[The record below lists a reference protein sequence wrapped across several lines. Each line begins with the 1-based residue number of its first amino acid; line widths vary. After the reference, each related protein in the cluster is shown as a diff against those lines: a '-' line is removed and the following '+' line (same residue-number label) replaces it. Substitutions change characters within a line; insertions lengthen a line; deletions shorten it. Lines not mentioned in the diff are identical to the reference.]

1 MNLDT
6 PIKQRL
12 QTKAAHAGIP
22 LMGTFELTPRCNF
35 QCKMCYVRMSE
46 QEMRQVGTER
56 TAEEWLTLG
65 KAAFDAGMTFL
76 LLTGGEPLL
85 RPDFP
90 QIYEGLAKLGLSISL
105 NTNGALLRGK
115 IRELLLR
122 YPPAQVNVTL
132 YGTSSD
138 TYKTLCG
145 NEGAFG
151 RVIDTLHWLKENGI
165 LVNLNATLTPWN
177 LSQWRSIEEFAKKEG
192 LNYRP
197 AIYTFPPVRRSS
209 AASTARVSAE
219 DAGAMMARR
228 ELEKHGAE
236 SAAAMLAAVSASP
249 LTQHCIAEGEPMRC
263 FAGRSQFWITWA
275 GAMTACGM
283 LNVPKSNPFVKGFLP
298 AWEEIR
304 EATSQIRL
312 CSDCVDCAN
321 HELCG
326 SCAAVNYAET
336 GHFDGK
342 PEYMCRMTNAFL
354 STIRDAYKG

>member
-1 MNLDT
+1 MNLNT

-12 QTKAAHAGIP
+12 QTKAARAGIP
-22 LMGTFELTPRCNF
+22 IAGTFELTPRCNF

-46 QEMRQVGTER
+46 QEMREIGTER
-56 TAEEWLTLG
+56 TAEEWLALG

-90 QIYEGLAKLGLSISL
+90 QIYEGFARLGLSISL
-105 NTNGALLRGK
+105 NTNGALLRGE
-115 IRELLLR
+115 IRELFLR

-138 TYKTLCG
+138 TYRTLCG
-145 NEGAFG
+145 NASAFDH
-151 RVIDTLHWLKENGI
+151 VVDTLHWLKKNGI

-177 LSQWRSIEEFAKKEG
+177 LCEWRSIEDFARSEG

-209 AASTARVSAE
+209 SAGVDRVPAE
-219 DAGAMMARR
+219 EIGAMIAQR
-228 ELEKHGAE
+228 ELERHGVE
-236 SAAAMLAAVSASP
+236 SAAAMLAAIDAFP
-249 LTQHCIAEGEPMRC
+249 PMQHCIVDGEPMRC
-263 FAGRSQFWITWA
+263 FAGRSQFWITWT
-275 GAMTACGM
+275 GTMTACGM
-283 LNVPKSNPFVKGFLP
+283 LDVPQSEPFEKGFLP

-304 EATSQIRL
+304 QAVSQIHL
-312 CSDCVDCAN
+312 CADCKDCVN
-321 HELCG
+321 HGLCG

-336 GHFDGK
+336 GRFDGK
-342 PEYMCRMTNAFL
+342 PEYMCRMTSAFL
-354 STIRDAYKG
+354 NTLRDAYK